1 MLASVRQASDQLAV
15 VWQETRRGC
24 AIGVQKR
31 EPAAAFVVDGRVEL
45 KVQLVCG

>member
-1 MLASVRQASDQLAV
+1 MLASVLQASDQLAV

-31 EPAAAFVVDGRVEL
+31 EPAFVVDGRVEL